1 MIISDAGLK
10 IIEKIEKS
18 GFEAYF
24 VGGCVR
30 DVLMGKT
37 PGDIDITTNA
47 SPADIMKIFKKTYPT
62 GINHGTV
69 TVAEEGITAEV
80 TTYRCEKGYN
90 DGRHPDKIEF
100 VADINEDLLRRDF
113 TINAMAYNPSRGL
126 VDNFGGQQDI
136 ENKIIRCVGEPDK
149 RFSEDALRMARGV
162 RFAATLGFEIEEKT
176 LAAIQKNAHLAEK
189 ISKERIA
196 VEFEKTVLG
205 DFSEK
210 ALLLLE
216 TGLINHIAEN
226 SKAID
231 FSALKKLVELPKIT
245 PLRFAIIMND
255 GAAAFL
261 KELRFSGE
269 IIKTTESLM
278 AGLGIENPID
288 IKKYIN
294 KNGMKCAQLLTYA
307 NSMQYKTELQKILV
321 EKHPVFVRDLEI
333 GGTDLMEMGITGVQ
347 TGQVISRLLEW
358 VWEHPDENKKEKLI
372 KLVKEEMAD

>member
-47 SPADIMKIFKKTYPT
+47 SPADIMNIFKKTYPT

-90 DGRHPDKIEF
+90 DGRHPDKVEF

-113 TINAMAYNPSRGL
+113 TINSMAYNPSRGL
-126 VDNFGGQQDI
+126 IDNFGGQQDI
-136 ENKIIRCVGEPDK
+136 ENKIICCVGEPGR
-149 RFSEDALRMARGV
+149 RFSEDALRMVRGV
-162 RFAATLGFEIEEKT
+162 RFAATLGFDIEEKT
-176 LAAIQKNAHLAEK
+176 LAAIRKNAHLAEK

-205 DFSEK
+205 DFPEK

-216 TGLINHIAEN
+216 TGLINYIAEN
-226 SKAID
+226 NKAID
-231 FSALKKLVELPKIT
+231 FSALKKLAELPKIT
-245 PLRFAIIMND
+245 PLRFATIMDD
-255 GAAAFL
+255 GAAAIL

-278 AGLGIENPID
+278 AGLGIENLID

-294 KNGMKCAQLLTYA
+294 KNGMKCAQLLTYV
-307 NSMQYKTELQKILV
+307 NSMKYKTELQRIIT

-333 GGTDLMEMGITGVQ
+333 GGTDLVEMGITGVQ
-347 TGQVISRLLEW
+347 TGRVISRLLEW
-358 VWEHPDENKKEKLI
+358 VWENPHENKKEKLL
-372 KLVKEEMAD
+372 KWVREEI